1 MTRFPLFVACAF
13 VAGSLVV
20 PTASAQEATPPTG
33 EVVPAAECQVPAR
46 DFTELNQLI
55 GTPTARAT
63 PDVEQADQPQ
73 GEKADQATVDAVT
86 ATYRQLVACINAGDF
101 ARVYALY
108 SEGYLRELLSAGE
121 ISLDQFQAT
130 PAPPAEQQQTSL
142 VGVSD
147 VRRLEGDFV
156 SARVSTI
163 NPTVETPVVIDT
175 ILVRS
180 GDSYLID
187 QETVA
192 DAPTEG
198 TPAQ

>member
-1 MTRFPLFVACAF
+1 MARFPLFIACAF
-13 VAGSLVV
+13 VAGGLVV
-20 PTASAQEATPPTG
+20 PAASAQQATPPPG
-33 EVVPAAECQVPAR
+33 EVVPVAECQVQAR
-46 DFTELNQLI
+46 DFTALNQLI

-63 PDVEQADQPQ
+63 PDVQQADQPQ
-73 GEKADQATVDAVT
+73 GEEADQATVDAVT

-101 ARVYALY
+101 ARVYSLY
-108 SEGYLRELLSAGE
+108 SEGYLRELLSAGR

-130 PAPPAEQQQTSL
+130 PAAPAEQQQNSL
-142 VGVSD
+142 VGVTD

-175 ILVRS
+175 ILIRS
-180 GDSYLID
+180 GDGYLID
-187 QETVA
+187 QETVV